1 MRLATWNC
9 CRGPYDKKAGL
20 LAGFRADISVIQEC
34 ARPKAESDSLLWF
47 GDNPRQGLAV
57 AARGAYRLRRV
68 RRARS
73 VPKYVMPV
81 EVSGPRSFLLF
92 AVWTKTGQ
100 EHCYVEA
107 AVRAVHLYRR
117 LISSH
122 PTVFM
127 GDVNSNV
134 IWDHQHGEDRSHTA
148 LVNRLSELGLVSAYH
163 AFFAE
168 DHGKETRPTYYFQ
181 WNEKKPFHLD
191 YCFVPKA
198 WLPAMRK
205 VWVEQYEPWKAHS
218 DHRPLMVD
226 FDFPASE
233 TCVLPTAPQALQRP

>member
-20 LAGFRADISVIQEC
+20 LDELGADISVIQEC
-34 ARPKAESDSLLWF
+34 ARPPVESEQLLWF

-57 AARGAYRLRRV
+57 AARGDYRLRRV

-73 VPKYVMPV
+73 VPKYVIPV
-81 EVSGPRSFLLF
+81 EVTGPRNFLLF

-107 AVRAVHLYRR
+107 AVRAVFLYRK
-117 LISSH
+117 LIASR

-134 IWDHQHGEDRSHTA
+134 IWDHQHDEDRSHTA
-148 LVNRLSELGLVSAYH
+148 LVNQLSGLGLVSAYH
-163 AFFAE
+163 AFFDE
-168 DHGKETRPTYYFQ
+168 PHGKESRPTYYFLWKQ
-181 WNEKKPFHLD
+181 HKPFHLD
-191 YCFVPKA
+191 YCFIPTA
-198 WLPAMRK
+198 WLSGLRK
-205 VWVEQYEPWKAHS
+205 VEVGAYQPWKSHS
-218 DHRPLMVD
+218 DHRPVVVEIDLAV
-226 FDFPASE
+226 
-233 TCVLPTAPQALQRP
+233 C